1 MTIPGTDSSRTPD
14 IVVRPPKPT
23 EFTRVAYL
31 FRNTRLREG
40 SRFIAAEKLHPI
52 QRFIGA
58 AAWWAE
64 GAIGRFQ
71 LACQPGLADT
81 GAAVV
86 LIEHVLAAARESGL
100 ESVQYADLL
109 PDGHAWLDV
118 LQSQGFER
126 VRSERS
132 FQVSYRDAWTRVMRL
147 YEKHRGE
154 IPTSWKTESI
164 REHKPEVILDL
175 IAPHRLLPPDE
186 VRHYW
191 QPTAAAGF
199 DLDMSCTLFD
209 GKRPFGSFLARRPAE
224 VLYVDVQVVHE
235 HNPRL
240 RSLADL
246 CVLYHG
252 ASRISPDGPVQW
264 IQFRSGQTEHRQT
277 ANLALRMGG
286 RELPRLHVFGKRLTP

>member
-1 MTIPGTDSSRTPD
+1 
-14 IVVRPPKPT
+14 
-23 EFTRVAYL
+23 
-31 FRNTRLREG
+31 LREG
-40 SRFIAAEKLHPI
+40 ARFVAAEKTHPI

-58 AAWWAE
+58 AAWWVE

-71 LACQPGLADT
+71 LACQPGVAHT
-81 GAAVV
+81 GAAAI
-86 LIEHVLAAARESGL
+86 LIESVLAAARESGL
-100 ESVQYADLL
+100 ESIQYADLL

-118 LQSQGFER
+118 LQTQGFER

-147 YEKHRGE
+147 YEKHRPE
-154 IPTSWKTESI
+154 IPSSWRTAPI
-164 REHKPEVILDL
+164 RDHKPEVILDL

-191 QPTAAAGF
+191 QAAAAAGF

-209 GKRPFGSFLARRPAE
+209 GDRPFGSFLARRTGE
-224 VLYVDVQVVHE
+224 VLYVDVQVVNE
-235 HNPRL
+235 HNRRL

-246 CVLYHG
+246 CLLYHG
-252 ASRISPDGPVQW
+252 ASRVSPDEAVRW

-286 RELPRLHVFGKRLTP
+286 REVARLHVFAKPLSR